1 MVGLDEPGPSQ
12 CGDDAVPEL
21 LLGKRYAAPE
31 LGIEVLCTK
40 AGCGPVRLGGVL
52 LTPKDAK
59 PLPASD

>member
-1 MVGLDEPGPSQ
+1 
-12 CGDDAVPEL
+12 VPEL